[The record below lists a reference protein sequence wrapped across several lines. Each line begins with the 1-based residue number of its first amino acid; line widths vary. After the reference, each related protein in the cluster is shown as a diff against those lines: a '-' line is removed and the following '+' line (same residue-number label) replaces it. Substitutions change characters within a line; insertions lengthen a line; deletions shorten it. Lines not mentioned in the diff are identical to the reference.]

1 MLSSCLGAV
10 LPYRVLGSGNGFFL
24 TKERMRKQKR
34 EKRAND
40 STDNK
45 IKEEQTEVTEITEI
59 EEPSMADNKTDLSQ
73 GCPNHSIYVF
83 R

>member
-34 EKRAND
+34 AND

-45 IKEEQTEVTEITEI
+45 IKEEQTEGTEITEI